1 MGAIRIVGN
10 TRQGENEM
18 PQLLFIAA
26 VAAVGV
32 MGYRAFVKEA
42 EKVSARVRRAE
53 KEQETGAV
61 GTLVEDRETGEY
73 RVVKPD
79 E

>member
-1 MGAIRIVGN
+1 
-10 TRQGENEM
+10 M
-18 PQLLFIAA
+18 PQLLLFAA

-32 MGYRAFVKEA
+32 IGYRAFLKEA
-42 EKVSARVRRAE
+42 ERVSARVRREE

-61 GTLVEDRETGEY
+61 GTLVKDEETGEY
-73 RVVKPD
+73 RVMRPD